1 MFAHTPGLSRQ
12 YMAWEGSFGATVLKI
27 REKALKYRKLNYT
40 IEVSSRAS
48 LPPLR
53 QADTDVPL
61 GVCDR

>member
-1 MFAHTPGLSRQ
+1 
-12 YMAWEGSFGATVLKI
+12 MAWEGSFEATVLKI

-61 GVCDR
+61 SVCDR